1 MKLVMTPRPEKKLWK
16 SIVGPWM
23 AALRP
28 PAHSTWATLRPA
40 RSADWAIDSA
50 WRTPGSNAAV
60 RAVPNAS
67 PFLWN
72 VLLVDPWTP
81 GHAPVARVYQPAPV
95 FGGACVSRPLP
106 DALLPDLRNP
116 AIVGITPAAAY
127 CSTMSWRMPSAA
139 KNTAL
144 PGVFPPLPGGGAADA
159 GAPMLAAS
167 KAATASRSVNLTGL
181 DRGTALPL
189 HRSE

>member
-40 RSADWAIDSA
+40 ALGGLGDRLGLED
-50 WRTPGSNAAV
+50 PGSKAAV

-81 GHAPVARVYQPAPV
+81 GQAPVARVYQPAPV
-95 FGGACVSRPLP
+95 FGGACVSRPFP
-106 DALLPDLRNP
+106 VALIPDLRNP

-127 CSTMSWRMPSAA
+127 FSTMSWRMPSAA

-144 PGVFPPLPGGGAADA
+144 PGVFRPCREAAR
-159 GAPMLAAS
+159 L
-167 KAATASRSVNLTGL
+167 R
-181 DRGTALPL
+181 RG
-189 HRSE
+189 RRC